1 MMLFRSELKKLLL
14 TQKGLLILLVCLLL
28 KILFLG
34 CFPELKDSRIQL
46 SQKQY
51 DKYLA
56 ELQGENTPEKTAW
69 ILSEYESCRETINN
83 QEFMEEQYRRGEL
96 TEEEWSAYY
105 DELNLAYLHKNAT
118 EIFKEKAEQFLE
130 QSPELPPAHYSYEYG
145 WQTVY
150 VLQQFPDIFLL
161 AGLLLIS
168 AQCFS
173 MEISAGMLPV
183 LLSAK
188 DGRGRLF
195 RAKLSALLLTSL
207 TTALVFDGAELAA
220 FSLRGWLNDPYVPI
234 YSVSAMTE
242 CTLSFSLLQG
252 YLFSLFARSG
262 AALLFAVLVF
272 GCSVWGKSASN
283 LIFLGLCILAVP
295 MLWNTPLMAFT
306 HSGLL
311 CGSKLLLWLGSGIP
325 AFLPL
330 GVVLLYTAALL
341 VISMRTY
348 SKGIS

>member
-1 MMLFRSELKKLLL
+1 MLFRSETKKLLL
-14 TQKGLLILLVCLLL
+14 TQKGLLILLVCLLI

-56 ELQGENTPEKTAW
+56 QLQGANTPEKAAW

-105 DELNLAYLHKNAT
+105 EELDQAYLHKNAT

-130 QSPELPPAHYSYEYG
+130 QSPELPPAHYCYEYG
-145 WQTVY
+145 WQTVFT
-150 VLQQFPDIFLL
+150 LQQFPDIFLI
-161 AGLLLIS
+161 AGLLLLS

-173 MEISAGMLPV
+173 MEVSAGMLPV
-183 LLSAK
+183 LLSARN
-188 DGRGRLF
+188 GRRQLF
-195 RAKLSALLLTSL
+195 SAKLFALLLTSL
-207 TTALVFDGAELAA
+207 IAALIFGGAEIAV
-220 FSLRGWLNDPYVPI
+220 FFLRGWLNDPHAPV

-242 CTLSFSLLQG
+242 CTLDFSLFQG

-262 AALLFAVLVF
+262 AALLFAALVF
-272 GCSVWGKSASN
+272 GCSMWGKSASN
-283 LIFLGLCILAVP
+283 MIFLGLCVLVVP
-295 MLWNTPLMAFT
+295 MLWDTPAMSFT

-311 CGSKLLLWLGSGIP
+311 SGSKLLLWLGSGIP
-325 AFLPL
+325 LFLPL
-330 GVVLLYTAALL
+330 GIVLLYTGAVL
-341 VISMRTY
+341 VFSMRKY
-348 SKGIS
+348 NRGIS